1 MAFSIQRVGATESE
15 TFTTVDILR
24 ILGDKVNDEIKIN
37 GHAYRLSTVQEF
49 GGNGGTVDPSLI
61 PLPSV
66 DWIRTPLNIITGSQ
80 TNFQVNVPIN
90 DPEGLLLVVNGAM
103 YDYGNDAAF
112 HLEGNNLYW
121 HGGFTLEI
129 TDRIYLKYLTLKKQ
143 P

>member
-15 TFTTVDILR
+15 TFSIGDILKM
-24 ILGDKVNDEIKIN
+24 LGDKVNDEIKIN

-49 GGNGGTVDPSLI
+49 GGDGGSVDPSLI
-61 PLPSV
+61 PLPTV
-66 DWIRTPLNIITGSQ
+66 DWIRTPLDIITAGQ
-80 TNFQVNVPIN
+80 TNFQVSVPIN

-103 YDYGNDAAF
+103 YDYGSDAAF
-112 HLEGNNLYW
+112 HMEGNNLYW

>member
-15 TFTTVDILR
+15 IFTIVAILR

-37 GHAYRLSTVQEF
+37 GLAYRLSTVQEF
-49 GGNGGTVDPSLI
+49 GGDGGSVDPSLI
-61 PLPSV
+61 PLPTV
-66 DWIRTPLNIITGSQ
+66 DWIRTPLDIITAGQ
-80 TNFQVNVPIN
+80 TNFQVNIPIN

-103 YDYGNDAAF
+103 YDYGSDAAF
-112 HLEGNNLYW
+112 HMEGNNLYW

>member
-49 GGNGGTVDPSLI
+49 GGNGGTVDPNLI

-66 DWIRTPLNIITGSQ
+66 DWIRTPLNIITGGQ
-80 TNFQVNVPIN
+80 TNFQVSAPIN

>member
-15 TFTTVDILR
+15 TFSMIDVLR

-49 GGNGGTVDPSLI
+49 GGDGGSVDPSLI

-66 DWIRTPLNIITGSQ
+66 DWIRTPLDIITAGQ

-103 YDYGNDAAF
+103 YDYGSDAAF
-112 HLEGNNLYW
+112 HMEGNNLYW
-121 HGGFTLEI
+121 HGGFALEI

>member
-15 TFTTVDILR
+15 TFSMIDVLR

-49 GGNGGTVDPSLI
+49 GGDGGSVDPSLI
-61 PLPSV
+61 QLPSV
-66 DWIRTPLNIITGSQ
+66 DWIRTPLDIITAGQ

-103 YDYGNDAAF
+103 YDYGSDAAF
-112 HLEGNNLYW
+112 HMEGNNLYW

>member
-15 TFTTVDILR
+15 TFSIGDILR
-24 ILGDKVNDEIKIN
+24 MLGDKVNDEIKIN

-49 GGNGGTVDPSLI
+49 GGDGGSVDPSLI
-61 PLPSV
+61 PLPTV
-66 DWIRTPLNIITGSQ
+66 DWIRTPLDIITAGQ
-80 TNFQVNVPIN
+80 TNFHVSVPIN

-103 YDYGNDAAF
+103 YDYGSDAAF
-112 HLEGNNLYW
+112 HMEGNNLYW

>member
-1 MAFSIQRVGATESE
+1 MAFSIMRVGATESE
-15 TFTTVDILR
+15 TFSIGDILR

-49 GGNGGTVDPSLI
+49 GGDGGVVDPSLI
-61 PLPSV
+61 PLPQV
-66 DWIRTPLNIITGSQ
+66 DWIRTPLEIITAGQ

-103 YDYGNDAAF
+103 YDYGSDAAF
-112 HLEGNNLYW
+112 HMEGNNLYW

>member
-15 TFTTVDILR
+15 TFSMIDVLR

-49 GGNGGTVDPSLI
+49 GGDGGSIDPSLI
-61 PLPSV
+61 PLPTV
-66 DWIRTPLNIITGSQ
+66 DWIRTPLDIITAGQ
-80 TNFQVNVPIN
+80 TNFQVNIPIN

-103 YDYGNDAAF
+103 YDYGSDAAF
-112 HLEGNNLYW
+112 HMEENNLYW

>member
-15 TFTTVDILR
+15 TFSIGDILR
-24 ILGDKVNDEIKIN
+24 MLGDKVNDEIKIN

-49 GGNGGTVDPSLI
+49 GGDGGSVDPSLI
-61 PLPSV
+61 PLPTV
-66 DWIRTPLNIITGSQ
+66 DWIRTPLDIITAGQ
-80 TNFQVNVPIN
+80 TNFQVSVPIN

-103 YDYGNDAAF
+103 YDYGSDAAF
-112 HLEGNNLYW
+112 HMEGNNLYW

>member
-15 TFTTVDILR
+15 TFSMIDVLR

-49 GGNGGTVDPSLI
+49 GGDGGSVDPSLI

-66 DWIRTPLNIITGSQ
+66 DWIRTPLDIITAGQ

-103 YDYGNDAAF
+103 YDYGSEAAF
-112 HLEGNNLYW
+112 HMEGNNLYW

>member
-66 DWIRTPLNIITGSQ
+66 DWIRTPLNIITGGQ

-103 YDYGNDAAF
+103 YDYGNEAAF

>member
-15 TFTTVDILR
+15 IFSMIDVLR

-37 GHAYRLSTVQEF
+37 GNAYRLSTVQEF
-49 GGNGGTVDPSLI
+49 GGDGGSVDPSLI
-61 PLPSV
+61 PLPTV
-66 DWIRTPLNIITGSQ
+66 DWIRTPLDIITAGQ
-80 TNFQVNVPIN
+80 TNFQVNIPIN

-103 YDYGNDAAF
+103 YDYGSDAAF
-112 HLEGNNLYW
+112 HMEGNNLYW

>member
-15 TFTTVDILR
+15 TFSMIDVLR

-49 GGNGGTVDPSLI
+49 GDDGGSVDPSLI
-61 PLPSV
+61 PLPTV
-66 DWIRTPLNIITGSQ
+66 DWIRTPLDIITAGQ
-80 TNFQVNVPIN
+80 TNFQVNIPIN

-103 YDYGNDAAF
+103 YDYGSDAAF
-112 HLEGNNLYW
+112 HMEGNNLYW

>member
-15 TFTTVDILR
+15 TFSMIDVLR

-49 GGNGGTVDPSLI
+49 GGDGGSVDPSLI

-66 DWIRTPLNIITGSQ
+66 DWIRTPLDIIIAGQ
-80 TNFQVNVPIN
+80 TNFQVNIPIN
-90 DPEGLLLVVNGAM
+90 EPEGLLLVVNGAM
-103 YDYGNDAAF
+103 YDYGSDAAF
-112 HLEGNNLYW
+112 HMEGNNLYW

>member
-1 MAFSIQRVGATESE
+1 MHLDSVFQFGIGWYFLGILPTE
-15 TFTTVDILR
+15 TKGK
-24 ILGDKVNDEIKIN
+24 LGKDFLVLCL
-37 GHAYRLSTVQEF
+37 GR
-49 GGNGGTVDPSLI
+49 
-61 PLPSV
+61 
-66 DWIRTPLNIITGSQ
+66 
-80 TNFQVNVPIN
+80 NVPIN

>member
-1 MAFSIQRVGATESE
+1 MAFRIQRVGATESE
-15 TFTTVDILR
+15 TFSMIDILR

-49 GGNGGTVDPSLI
+49 GGDGGSVDPSLI
-61 PLPSV
+61 PLPTV
-66 DWIRTPLNIITGSQ
+66 DWIRTPLDIITAGQ
-80 TNFQVNVPIN
+80 TNFQVNVPIS

-112 HLEGNNLYW
+112 HMEGNNLYW

>member
-1 MAFSIQRVGATESE
+1 MALSIQRVGATESE

-66 DWIRTPLNIITGSQ
+66 DWIRTPLNIITGGQ

-103 YDYGNDAAF
+103 YDYGNEAAF

>member
-15 TFTTVDILR
+15 TFSMVDVLR

-49 GGNGGTVDPSLI
+49 GGDGGSVDPSLI
-61 PLPSV
+61 QLPSV
-66 DWIRTPLNIITGSQ
+66 DWIRTPLDIISAGQ

-103 YDYGNDAAF
+103 YDYGSDAAF
-112 HLEGNNLYW
+112 HMEGNNLYW

>member
-15 TFTTVDILR
+15 TFSIGDILR
-24 ILGDKVNDEIKIN
+24 MLGDKVNDEIKIN

-49 GGNGGTVDPSLI
+49 GGDGGSVDPSLI
-61 PLPSV
+61 PLPTV
-66 DWIRTPLNIITGSQ
+66 DWIRTPLDIITAGQ
-80 TNFQVNVPIN
+80 TNFQVNVPIS

-103 YDYGNDAAF
+103 YDCGNDAAF
-112 HLEGNNLYW
+112 HMEGNNLYW

>member
-15 TFTTVDILR
+15 TFSMIDILR

-49 GGNGGTVDPSLI
+49 GGDEGSVDPNLI
-61 PLPSV
+61 PLPTV
-66 DWIRTPLNIITGSQ
+66 DWIRTPLDIITAGQ
-80 TNFQVNVPIN
+80 TNFQVNVPIS

-103 YDYGNDAAF
+103 YDYGSDAAF
-112 HLEGNNLYW
+112 HMEGNNLYW

>member
-49 GGNGGTVDPSLI
+49 GGNGGSVDPSLI

-66 DWIRTPLNIITGSQ
+66 DWIRTPLNIITGGQ

>member
-15 TFTTVDILR
+15 TFSMIDVLR

-49 GGNGGTVDPSLI
+49 VGDGGSVDPSLI

-66 DWIRTPLNIITGSQ
+66 DWIRTPLDIITAGQ

-103 YDYGNDAAF
+103 YDYGSDAAF
-112 HLEGNNLYW
+112 HMEGNNLYW

>member
-49 GGNGGTVDPSLI
+49 GGNGGSVDPSLI

-66 DWIRTPLNIITGSQ
+66 DWIRTPLNIITGGQ

-90 DPEGLLLVVNGAM
+90 DPEGLFLVVNGAM

>member
-15 TFTTVDILR
+15 TFNTVDILR

-66 DWIRTPLNIITGSQ
+66 DWIRTPLNIITGGQ

-103 YDYGNDAAF
+103 YDYGNEAAF